1 VAGAGGVIICPRG
14 NQVLSYHWNLGLATN
29 NQAEAYA
36 LYQGLLL
43 AKNRGI
49 HAISVIGDS
58 KIIVRNARKGSQS
71 SNLFLRVILQRIAT
85 VTKRFHNIQ
94 FFHVLRRNNQLADA
108 QANQAIG
115 LEQGTLVVNG
125 ISRNSAI
132 P

>member
-1 VAGAGGVIICPRG
+1 VAGVGGVIIFPRG

-29 NQAEAYA
+29 NQVEAYA

-43 AKNRGI
+43 TKSRGI

-85 VTKRFHNIQ
+85 VTKRFPNIQ

-108 QANQAIG
+108 QENQAIG

-125 ISRNSAI
+125 ISCNSAI